1 MSKDLRS
8 TLVATIWPGPIA
20 GPLPINLLRI
30 LSPLLVFYLGPVSA
44 SLVMSVLVS
53 VLSVAYFRLLELT
66 SGRQTTEEMLKKLP
80 KKAHEN
86 IETKGPIALFF
97 TSILV
102 GVFPYAI
109 FLKLL
114 RYSKTNSE
122 GLLIT
127 SSIIGSFAWTGVFW
141 GGAIAIL
148 RSLAGTIF

>member
-1 MSKDLRS
+1 MNDQVRQTIISL
-8 TLVATIWPGPIA
+8 IWPGPIA

-30 LSPLLVFYLGPVSA
+30 LSPLLVFYLGPVAA

-66 SGRQTTEEMLKKLP
+66 GGKETIENMLKKLP

-86 IETKGPIALFF
+86 IETKGPLALFF

-114 RYSKTNSE
+114 RYPERVSE
-122 GLLIT
+122 GLLIALSIT
-127 SSIIGSFAWTGVFW
+127 SSFAWTGLFW

-148 RSLAGTIF
+148 RS